1 MSWRVGAV
9 TSGELVVEII
19 ISAEESVDRA
29 LKRFKRMCERS
40 GILAEARN
48 RRHYEKP
55 SERRKRKLTAAVR
68 KRAARR

>member
-1 MSWRVGAV
+1 
-9 TSGELVVEII
+9 VEII

-40 GILAEARN
+40 GILAEVRS

-68 KRAARR
+68 KRRRTPIH